1 MSDTSAF
8 NKVFAS
14 ETSQFLAPYE
24 ASVKSRSG
32 SNSPPEVHGNNS
44 ASRSTNIPDTHNRH
58 LMGVS
63 VSQGELSNMAVSASL
78 SLSADVAD
86 WNPFED
92 ATPFNQLT
100 EDHIFGAEF
109 DKIRR
114 GSQSSISNVKSRES
128 LVMACTE
135 LGEDPFS
142 SAPFSL
148 P

>member
-1 MSDTSAF
+1 MF
-8 NKVFAS
+8 C
-14 ETSQFLAPYE
+14 
-24 ASVKSRSG
+24 
-32 SNSPPEVHGNNS
+32 SPN
-44 ASRSTNIPDTHNRH
+44 
-58 LMGVS
+58 LK
-63 VSQGELSNMAVSASL
+63 GELSSVAVSASL

-148 P
+148 PGASSRFQLSRSSRQSRLIYSLGKRARAELVVRPEAARAR